1 MLDLPADDHAR
12 SPHTGWTRDHWEAVA
27 DHKLLALRPY
37 ASPRHALI
45 ALPGPSGA
53 SGRWSDRMEAFARS
67 FLLAGFRVGG
77 AGGKDPHGFLDWYAE
92 GLAAGTDPSSPER
105 WPRFGER
112 GQAKV
117 EAASIAIALHE
128 TRPWLWDRLP
138 ARIQETVVDWMAEIL
153 GTFAHTNNWVWF
165 QNVVE
170 AFLRSVGGPWR
181 KDEIERNLAVH
192 EGFYAGDG
200 WYSDGGTPPVGLR
213 HFDYYSSWALQVYP
227 LWFHRIAGTEA
238 PSSYR
243 ERLRRYLED
252 AQHFVAPSGAPVL
265 QGRSLTYRYAM
276 LGPFWTGALF
286 DATPLPPGR
295 TRRLAS
301 GVLRWFVSSGAVDDA
316 GLQPIGWRGAFPP
329 IRQLYTGA
337 GSPYWSSKGF
347 AGLLLPPSHPV
358 WTAGEQPLVVE
369 TRDVSV
375 PVPAAGWLL
384 SGTTADGVV
393 RLVNHG
399 SDHVYGPR
407 VADDVAFYARHGY
420 ATHAAPSLSREGVAH
435 PGESHIALLDEG
447 GRPSHRSPLRRFSV
461 AANGV
466 GDVLASRARA
476 HWRETSPSP
485 TVGDADAFRTGPWL
499 TTASAVRG
507 ALEVRLARLDPVDLA
522 DDPDGVWEADPGPW
536 VLRFGGWSIA
546 SDDAAPTASAA
557 AAQVVA
563 DEGLTSLVIGV
574 GDVSATGVEPSAGA
588 HPLGHWSAWPWA
600 ATPGP
605 ASYGRLYAAVI
616 VLSADP
622 AAVADAPSVAVA
634 ADGDEATITW
644 PDGGSTTLTLP
655 APQPDETLTLGTW

>member
-1 MLDLPADDHAR
+1 MLELPPDDAAR

-37 ASPRHALI
+37 ASPRHALLS
-45 ALPGPSGA
+45 LPGPVGA
-53 SGRWSDRMEAFARS
+53 SGRWSDGMEAFARS

-77 AGGKDPHGFLDWYAE
+77 AGGEDPHGFLDWYAE

-105 WPRFGER
+105 WPRFSER

-117 EAASIAIALHE
+117 EAAAIAIALHE

-138 ARIQETVVDWMAEIL
+138 DATRQRVVDWMGEIL

-170 AFLRSVGGPWR
+170 AFLRSVGGPWSE
-181 KDEIERNLAVH
+181 DEIERNLAVH

-200 WYSDGGTPPVGLR
+200 WYSDGGTRPDGLR
-213 HFDYYSSWALQVYP
+213 HFDYYSGWALHVYP
-227 LWFHRIAGTEA
+227 LWFHRIAGTE
-238 PSSYR
+238 PPPSYR
-243 ERLRRYLED
+243 SRLVRYLED
-252 AQHFVAPSGAPVL
+252 AQHFVSPSGAPVL

-301 GVLRWFVSSGAVDDA
+301 GVLRWFVSQGAVDGD
-316 GLQPIGWRGAFPP
+316 GLQPIGWRGAFAP

-358 WTAGEQPLVVE
+358 WTATESALPVE
-369 TRDVSV
+369 TADVSV
-375 PVPAAGWLL
+375 LVRPAGWLL
-384 SGTTADGVV
+384 SGTAADGVV

-420 ATHAAPSLSREGVAH
+420 ATHAAPSLSRSGVAD
-435 PGESHIALLDEG
+435 PGESHVALLDG
-447 GRPSHRSPLRRFSV
+447 DGRPSHRSPLRRLSLD
-461 AANGV
+461 ADG
-466 GDVLASRARA
+466 VLASRSRA

-485 TVGDADAFRTGPWL
+485 TVGDADVFRTGPWL
-499 TTASAVRG
+499 TTASVVRG
-507 ALEVRLARLDPVDLA
+507 ALEVRLARMDPVDLA
-522 DDPDGVWEADPGPW
+522 DDPDEVWIADPGPW
-536 VLRFGGWSIA
+536 TLRFGGWSIA
-546 SDDAAPTASAA
+546 SDPAAPTVSAA

-563 DEGLTSLVIGV
+563 DEGLTSLVIGI
-574 GDVSATGVEPSAGA
+574 GEVSSTGVVESSGA
-588 HPLGHWSAWPWA
+588 HPLGRWSAWPWA

-605 ASYGRLYAAVI
+605 AAFGRVYAAVV

-622 AAVADAPSVAVA
+622 AALAAAPSISVA
-634 ADGDEATITW
+634 ADGDEVTITW
-644 PDGGSTTLTLP
+644 PDASTTTLRLP
-655 APQPDETLTLGTW
+655 APEPDEKLTLGTW